1 MGHRATQKDKAARAL
16 LAGFDLLDT
25 ADWFAGEVRGAL
37 ASFDLT
43 IAGFRLMEMLLREG
57 GTSMSLA
64 ARGRGLDPQ
73 NLNVDRG
80 ELGATRMGA
89 ANAGEAS
96 SGGDEGEPFVQG
108 QTGTAEEG

>member
-1 MGHRATQKDKAARAL
+1 M

-57 GTSMSLA
+57 GTSMSVA
-64 ARGRGLDPQ
+64 AGRRVGPAEFERR
-73 NLNVDRG
+73 RG
-80 ELGATRMGA
+80 EFGAARMGA
-89 ANAGEAS
+89 AKADEAS
-96 SGGDEGEPFVQG
+96 SGDDENEPFVQG